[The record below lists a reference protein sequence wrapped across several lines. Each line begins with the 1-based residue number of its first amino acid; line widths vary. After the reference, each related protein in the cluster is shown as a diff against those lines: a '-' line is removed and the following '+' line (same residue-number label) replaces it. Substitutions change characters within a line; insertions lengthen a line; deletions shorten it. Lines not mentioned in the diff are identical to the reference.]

1 MEETNKKKRRAKL
14 SHRLGLKDLPTE
26 EKSEYEVGDIIKD
39 YVSRVK
45 RKTEREENQRAFKD
59 NRMDDF

>member
-1 MEETNKKKRRAKL
+1 M
-14 SHRLGLKDLPTE
+14 
-26 EKSEYEVGDIIKD
+26 GDIIKD

-45 RKTEREENQRAFKD
+45 RKTEKEDNHKAFRD

>member
-1 MEETNKKKRRAKL
+1 LKELEATNKKKRRAKL

-26 EKSEYEVGDIIKD
+26 ERSEYEVGDIIKD

-45 RKTEREENQRAFKD
+45 RGA
-59 NRMDDF
+59 

>member
-1 MEETNKKKRRAKL
+1 
-14 SHRLGLKDLPTE
+14 
-26 EKSEYEVGDIIKD
+26 VGDIIKD

-45 RKTEREENQRAFKD
+45 RKTEREENQRVFRD